1 MATPRKPVRGGKP
14 APVTTRKKKAP
25 AKGRSSR
32 AAQAPPLEE
41 SSAPIAAK
49 PESKSAPAAPAPP
62 VPVSRAVP
70 VPVTDASDFSAGIF
84 EVEERL
90 FEPQL
95 APAVSVVEPSVD
107 EHDDEPIIVE
117 PIPERLKNDD
127 EDNLGNT
134 VAEQSSSRT
143 TPSVSRE
150 PQGRT
155 PLDNRRGP
163 ETPSVEGTESNS
175 ADTPGRQ
182 PGSSDAEGDRGG
194 QEGRG
199 RRRRGSRGRRG
210 GRRGRGDESPRP
222 DGDEVVDDKRR
233 AEPRRAAPP
242 PDAEESARF
251 DEAAAEWDDRA
262 VSEDERPHADLG
274 DEEVDRDARAP
285 VEPVDT
291 ARREML
297 INVSDSDE
305 VRIALLRD
313 GRLDELYIERAASV
327 SNVGNI
333 YKGRV
338 TNVEPS
344 IQAAFV
350 DFGLPMQGFLH
361 ISDLHPNYFPES
373 KGEPE
378 LVGRKTPRR
387 QRPPIQSC
395 LKRGQEVIVQVIK
408 EGVGTKGPTLSTYIS
423 LPGRFLVMMPS
434 MEQLGVSRKIE
445 DEDTRRKVRS
455 ILNQLSLPKGFGFIV
470 RTAGIDRHKKDL
482 QRDLNYLCRL
492 WEKVQVRTK
501 KEPAPATLYKESDL
515 VIRTIRDVY
524 DSNYQRIIV
533 DNATVGQRVK
543 EFLQIASPQAEDVV
557 EQYEGSEP
565 LFHRYGIESE
575 IDKLYSKHV
584 PLVCGGSLVIEQT
597 EALVAIDVNSGRF
610 RVHDNPEETA
620 YRVNLEAADEI
631 ARQLRLRDLGGLIIC
646 DFIDMMAEKHRRAVE
661 RRLSDALRKHKERA
675 KLLRISRFGI
685 LEMTRQRQRPSFAKS
700 MFMECPR
707 CTGSGRVKATETL
720 ALDVMRDIRLAS
732 QREGVASIDAVV
744 GPAVANDLLNRKR
757 HYLTDLE
764 RAKGQV
770 IRIHADPNLGAD
782 EVRISCTD
790 RRGREVPTGGNADT
804 GSRPAPSG
812 SSSGANSAQ
821 ASSGSKQGSGSNG
834 GRRGGGR
841 RRRGRGR

>member
-1 MATPRKPVRGGKP
+1 MSTSKKPSRGGKSAQTTPRKKKTASRSRPSRSGQSTAVLEQPP
-14 APVTTRKKKAP
+14 A
-25 AKGRSSR
+25 
-32 AAQAPPLEE
+32 L
-41 SSAPIAAK
+41 
-49 PESKSAPAAPAPP
+49 PESAKVEAVVPAAPPPSKPANAPP
-62 VPVSRAVP
+62 PVEV
-70 VPVTDASDFSAGIF
+70 SDFSAGIF
-84 EVEERL
+84 DVETHV
-90 FEPQL
+90 FEPQS
-95 APAVSVVEPSVD
+95 APARSFVEEVVEDEHKEPLVVEPDEDDHLAEAREESVRLRD
-107 EHDDEPIIVE
+107 RRAEPRSRQDEPQPADDFFDDAPLEIEMQSEAE
-117 PIPERLKNDD
+117 PE
-127 EDNLGNT
+127 E
-134 VAEQSSSRT
+134 VAPPYAHTASEST
-143 TPSVSRE
+143 TE
-150 PQGRT
+150 
-155 PLDNRRGP
+155 
-163 ETPSVEGTESNS
+163 ES
-175 ADTPGRQ
+175 AP
-182 PGSSDAEGDRGG
+182 A
-194 QEGRG
+194 EGRG

-210 GRRGRGDESPRP
+210 GRRGREEEP
-222 DGDEVVDDKRR
+222 
-233 AEPRRAAPP
+233 AER
-242 PDAEESARF
+242 EG
-251 DEAAAEWDDRA
+251 EAAAETRAPRAEPARRERRGFSSREERNREPAADWDDRA
-262 VSEDERPHADLG
+262 VGEDTDRYG
-274 DEEVDRDARAP
+274 RDEEAEADRELGAAS
-285 VEPVDT
+285 EPVDT

-313 GRLDELYIERAASV
+313 GRLDELYIERAANI

-344 IQAAFV
+344 IQAAFI

-387 QRPPIQSC
+387 ARPPIQNC
-395 LKRGQEVIVQVIK
+395 LRRGQEVIVQVIK
-408 EGVGTKGPTLSTYIS
+408 EGVGTKGPTLSTYVS
-423 LPGRFLVMMPS
+423 LPGRFLVMMPG
-434 MEQLGVSRKIE
+434 MDQLGVSRKIE
-445 DEDTRRKVRS
+445 DEETRRKVRG

-470 RTAGIDRHKKDL
+470 RTAGIDRNRKDL

-492 WEKVQVRTK
+492 WDKVQVRIK

-524 DSNYQRIIV
+524 DSNYQKIIV
-533 DNATVGQRVK
+533 DNPTVAARVR
-543 EFLQIASPQAEDVV
+543 EFLQIASPNAEEVV
-557 EQYEGSEP
+557 ELYDEPKP
-565 LFHRYGIESE
+565 LFHRHGIESE

-584 PLVCGGSLVIEQT
+584 PLPCGGSLVIEQT

-620 YRVNLEAADEI
+620 FRVNMEAADEI

-646 DFIDMMAEKHRRAVE
+646 DFIDMMVEKHKRTVE

-707 CTGSGRVKATETL
+707 CSGSGRVKATETV

-732 QREGVASIDAVV
+732 QRDGVASIDVTV
-744 GPAVANDLLNRKR
+744 CNAVADDLLNRKR

-764 RAKGQV
+764 RAKGHV
-770 IRIHADPNLGAD
+770 IRIHPDPMLGAD

-790 RRGREVPTGGNADT
+790 RRGREVVATGNADT
-804 GSRPAPSG
+804 TGRPATAPPAAGSRPPQGQGTGGRTDGQSG
-812 SSSGANSAQ
+812 G
-821 ASSGSKQGSGSNG
+821 G
-834 GRRGGGR
+834 GRRGGR